1 MAAQVRAPLLA
12 TRTNR
17 SLLSSDSR
25 RFWPKVTARHL
36 LSQTGGCVTGETSG
50 LPGYPECYSAPGT
63 NWTYDSEDFI
73 GHLSLL
79 VNATAGGVPAV
90 EWATKNFAEVLG
102 LGDLY
107 KWDDDGTNFA
117 AGGGQMMSCRQHAK
131 VGQLLA
137 NRGAWPSSAA
147 PAPGGEVD
155 GGEGEEESEKEAAAV
170 QLIKPELCD
179 EVLTP
184 QMPHVSKSCAHRL
197 VPNRFRTRFAG
208 PILWLRD

>member
-1 MAAQVRAPLLA
+1 MAAQVRASP
-12 TRTNR
+12 RGQCP
-17 SLLSSDSR
+17 SLLTDSDGR
-25 RFWPKVTARHL
+25 RGARRWWPKVTARHL

-107 KWDDDGTNFA
+107 KWDDDGTNFV

-147 PAPGGEVD
+147 LRAIPLEKLTSSNGSPFASSKVVNTLTALPASARLAVTGE
-155 GGEGEEESEKEAAAV
+155 
-170 QLIKPELCD
+170 
-179 EVLTP
+179 
-184 QMPHVSKSCAHRL
+184 
-197 VPNRFRTRFAG
+197 
-208 PILWLRD
+208 

>member
-12 TRTNR
+12 ANAHLL
-17 SLLSSDSR
+17 LLSSDSR

-147 PAPGGEVD
+147 PAEPEAG
-155 GGEGEEESEKEAAAV
+155 GGEGAKEGEKEAAAV

-184 QMPHVSKSCAHRL
+184 QMPHVSKSCARAPQTAFEL
-197 VPNRFRTRFAG
+197 VLAG
-208 PILWLRD
+208 PTLWLRD

>member
-1 MAAQVRAPLLA
+1 M
-12 TRTNR
+12 
-17 SLLSSDSR
+17 
-25 RFWPKVTARHL
+25 TARHL

-147 PAPGGEVD
+147 PAEPEAGGVES
-155 GGEGEEESEKEAAAV
+155 GAKEGEKEAAAV

-184 QMPHVSKSCAHRL
+184 QMPHVSKSCARTPQPL
-197 VPNRFRTRFAG
+197 STRFAG
-208 PILWLRD
+208 PTLWLRD